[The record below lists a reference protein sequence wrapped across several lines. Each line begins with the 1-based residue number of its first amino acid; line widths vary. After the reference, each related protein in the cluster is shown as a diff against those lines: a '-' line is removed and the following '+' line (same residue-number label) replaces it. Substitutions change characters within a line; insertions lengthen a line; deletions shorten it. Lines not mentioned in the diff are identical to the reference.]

1 MKKIIFMAIIIVALV
16 FLTTVA
22 IYAFIDLKNNQSN
35 MSIEESIK
43 TPVEN
48 KISESIP
55 GQEHQSSFGIVK
67 SGVVS
72 EMIAD
77 IKESGTAIQNI
88 QKVYSEFELKRALGV
103 NGYGN
108 IMPVNIALRSLYS
121 INIRFPIEYINR
133 IDEKTIYVV
142 YKTTDEDN
150 ELQYMYL
157 FFRKLD
163 DQREGVQ
170 EETETWWLDGKVF
183 FIKNTLQF
191 SDFSNIKVEST
202 ISEVNAVDSMVNPE
216 IGTDREYTKPFNSY
230 HLLTDGALRI
240 EYAFDE
246 TDGIYRVSD
255 IDFVESFEIPITE
268 DGEDSTICVKIDP
281 KDYPPVN

>member
-55 GQEHQSSFGIVK
+55 GQEHQSSFGLVK

-121 INIRFPIEYINR
+121 INIRFPI
-133 IDEKTIYVV
+133 
-142 YKTTDEDN
+142 
-150 ELQYMYL
+150 
-157 FFRKLD
+157 
-163 DQREGVQ
+163 
-170 EETETWWLDGKVF
+170 
-183 FIKNTLQF
+183 
-191 SDFSNIKVEST
+191 
-202 ISEVNAVDSMVNPE
+202 
-216 IGTDREYTKPFNSY
+216 
-230 HLLTDGALRI
+230 
-240 EYAFDE
+240 
-246 TDGIYRVSD
+246 
-255 IDFVESFEIPITE
+255 
-268 DGEDSTICVKIDP
+268 
-281 KDYPPVN
+281 